1 MGATRRRF
9 TEEYKEQA
17 VAFVIDGNRSMAEVA
32 RNIGVHEMTLGK
44 WVKKAR
50 EARAEQ
56 TSADEPLEESERVEL
71 VRRRAESKDY
81 QATIA
86 ELQMQAG
93 VRKKSSGLVRERPA
107 VKFAAIADWA
117 ASKEYPVD
125 FMCRELGVSSSGYYA
140 WLKATPSQRATD
152 DADLIPIMNELHAD
166 RRG

>member
-1 MGATRRRF
+1 
-9 TEEYKEQA
+9 
-17 VAFVIDGNRSMAEVA
+17 
-32 RNIGVHEMTLGK
+32 
-44 WVKKAR
+44 
-50 EARAEQ
+50 ARAG
-56 TSADEPLEESERVEL
+56 EPLEESERVEL

-125 FMCRELGVSSSGYYA
+125 FMCRELGVSSSGYYP
-140 WLKATPSQRATD
+140 WLKATPPQPATD
-152 DADLIPIMNELHAD
+152 DAHPVRNIEQL
-166 RRG
+166 